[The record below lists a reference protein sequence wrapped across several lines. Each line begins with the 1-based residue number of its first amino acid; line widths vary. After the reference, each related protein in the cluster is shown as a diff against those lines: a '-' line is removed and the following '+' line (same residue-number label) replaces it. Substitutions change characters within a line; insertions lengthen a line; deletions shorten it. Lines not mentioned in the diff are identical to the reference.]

1 MSLIFGIDPDSA
13 GFPLARY
20 HAGALLDLQTV
31 STPELAELL
40 RCESSRPDL
49 IVIEDVLANK
59 GIYARN
65 DHGSRRFTQ
74 QISQRVG
81 MCKQMQV
88 VAQSIAEHYG
98 VPVIAVRPTKRNWAK
113 NKPLFEKA
121 TGWTGQSNEDTRSA
135 AYFGFLHKD
144 FSIKTS
150 GVNNG

>member
-1 MSLIFGIDPDSA
+1 MSLVFGIDPDSA

-20 HAGALLDLQTV
+20 ANGALLDLQTV
-31 STPELAELL
+31 STVQLVDLI
-40 RCESSRPDL
+40 RFESSRPDL
-49 IVIEDVLANK
+49 IVIEDVLANS

-74 QISQRVG
+74 QLSQRVG

-98 VPVIAVRPTKRNWAK
+98 VPVIAVRPTKLNWAK

-121 TGWTGQSNEDTRSA
+121 TGWTGKSNEDTRSA

-144 FSIKTS
+144 FSLS
-150 GVNNG
+150 RSSHAN

>member
-1 MSLIFGIDPDSA
+1 MSLVFGIDPDSG

-20 HAGALLDLQTV
+20 QGGRLLDLQTV
-31 STPELAELL
+31 NTVALVELL
-40 RCESSRPDL
+40 RNETTRPAL
-49 IVIEDVLANK
+49 IVIEDVLANS

-88 VAQSIAEHYG
+88 VAMGIAEHYG
-98 VPVIAVRPTKRNWAK
+98 VPVIAVRPTKKNWADD
-113 NKPLFEKA
+113 KPLFEKL
-121 TGWTGQSNEDTRSA
+121 TGWTGKSNKDTRSA

-144 FSIKTS
+144 FSI
-150 GVNNG
+150 

>member
-1 MSLIFGIDPDSA
+1 MSLVFGIDPDSG

-20 HAGALLDLQTV
+20 HNGALLDLQTV
-31 STPELAELL
+31 TTVQLVELF
-40 RCESSRPDL
+40 RESHSRPDL
-49 IVIEDVLANK
+49 LVIEDVLANK

-88 VAQSIAEHYG
+88 VAMEVAEHYK
-98 VPVIAVRPTKRNWAK
+98 VPVIAVRPTKHNWAK
-113 NKPLFEKA
+113 DKALFERL
-121 TGWTGQSNEDTRSA
+121 TGWAGKSNEDTRSA

-144 FSIKTS
+144 FSLNRS
-150 GVNNG
+150 N